1 VNPKLEG
8 VDTAVVLGESG
19 GVGCSSGLID
29 CSTSG
34 LLHLHLKSIET
45 YCGDSCHFPM
55 SSEGWD
61 PAQLGGPSLLTSG
74 SSSVRGCL
82 DSGMIR
88 MGEICGRHDDDAT
101 GGIGGATGGKGIS
114 S

>member
-1 VNPKLEG
+1 
-8 VDTAVVLGESG
+8 
-19 GVGCSSGLID
+19 
-29 CSTSG
+29 
-34 LLHLHLKSIET
+34 
-45 YCGDSCHFPM
+45 
-55 SSEGWD
+55 
-61 PAQLGGPSLLTSG
+61 
-74 SSSVRGCL
+74 VRGCL